1 MQSFTPALL
10 QQSQKLSCLLQG
22 NYQGLINIIKET
34 RDESSTL
41 LKKSGI
47 VTVRNF
53 CNCCSHFRYSNIR
66 WETFKLATLPI
77 CKRLMQVETN
87 DIWEG
92 FSVCMRLQFVMLKV
106 LFRNWEML
114 LRSIKRDILNRL
126 VMKIVFLLENEK
138 RFRFPKEDA

>member
-1 MQSFTPALL
+1 
-10 QQSQKLSCLLQG
+10 
-22 NYQGLINIIKET
+22 
-34 RDESSTL
+34 
-41 LKKSGI
+41 
-47 VTVRNF
+47 
-53 CNCCSHFRYSNIR
+53 
-66 WETFKLATLPI
+66 
-77 CKRLMQVETN
+77 MQVETN